1 MARWNILPRFE
12 HRRQKAD
19 ARLEPVQFA
28 PVVRN
33 PLVPQTKVR
42 MLQSVGGK
50 FEDGKTRWELV
61 SGRDYWL
68 DDVKADEFIIKGY
81 CSGNLS
87 REYTTM
93 EQEAIRSNVQI
104 VSMQSTSKEF
114 LDG

>member
-1 MARWNILPRFE
+1 MPRFRFGIPRFE

-19 ARLEPVQFA
+19 ARLEPVRFH

-42 MLQSVGGK
+42 MHQSVGGK
-50 FEDGKTRWELV
+50 FESGDRWELI
-61 SGRDYWL
+61 SGNDYWL
-68 DDVKADEFIIKGY
+68 DDAKADEFIIKGY

-87 REYTTM
+87 REYSEN
-93 EQEAIRSNVQI
+93 EQAQIRSNVQ
-104 VSMQSTSKEF
+104 VVTMNSMEKGF